1 MEMAAFRVFTGVKY
15 HVHMLRRARSYKT
28 VKYKKPKSLR
38 SNISVHPF
46 VVIAITAALVL
57 VVLVAVA
64 WRFWAK

>member
-1 MEMAAFRVFTGVKY
+1 MI
-15 HVHMLRRARSYKT
+15 RRLRSYKS
-28 VKYKKPKSLR
+28 VKYKKPKTLR

-46 VVIAITAALVL
+46 VVVAITGALAL